1 MIIFNLGH
9 ISHYK
14 KKKLIRE
21 VGDMKKLFNE
31 EILGQSKDKG
41 L

>member
-9 ISHYK
+9 ISHYF
-14 KKKLIRE
+14 KKKLVRE
-21 VGDMKKLFNE
+21 VSDMKKLFNE
-31 EILGQSKDKG
+31 ETLGQNKDNR